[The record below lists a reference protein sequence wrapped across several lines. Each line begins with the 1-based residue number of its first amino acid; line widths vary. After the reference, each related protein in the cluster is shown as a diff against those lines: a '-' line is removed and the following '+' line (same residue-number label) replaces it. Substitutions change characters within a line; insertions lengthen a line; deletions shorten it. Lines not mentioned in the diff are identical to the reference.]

1 MKLIMENWRKF
12 LKEASLSPEEEKAV
26 EASSKEAINDLGGAA
41 DDQQLYD
48 KLKAITK
55 VDISDIT
62 PEELEDMLLAIKNPD
77 GGDQYR
83 SLSAGDLI
91 NTDGLELAEELDVLR
106 EDLDEAIEIFL
117 EAQDEL
123 LDEKKKRKKRKG
135 KKKKKKKGKKDA
147 CYHKV
152 RARYSVW
159 PSAYASGALVKCRK
173 VGASNWGNKSK
184 KKKKK

>member
-12 LKEASLSPEEEKAV
+12 LKEASLSPEEEKAI
-26 EASSKEAINDLGGAA
+26 EASSKTAINDLGGAA
-41 DDQQLYD
+41 DNQQLYD
-48 KLKAITK
+48 KLKTTTN

-77 GGDQYR
+77 GSDQYR
-83 SLSAGDLI
+83 DLQAGDLV
-91 NTDGLELAEELDVLR
+91 NTDGLGLAEELDVFK
-106 EDLDEAIEIFL
+106 EDLNEAIEIFL

-123 LDEKKKRKKRKG
+123 LDEKKKRKG